1 MATKLSQYERE
12 RFNYGEAAGDGKGD
26 FLRTHA
32 IKAEQTNSLL
42 FYWLTGGLSEV
53 KLLDALPV
61 ARGGTGA
68 SSANKARINLG
79 MIVNTNNELSF
90 GSKAVSLYDGAV
102 LDHDGT
108 AKPYFIKNGV
118 GDYIVGNVIGF
129 GAGFTYVLPKDELG
143 NLLCGC
149 EISFTGEANVKVYAI
164 KYQDGRALLDKTK
177 PMDIPSGRC
186 IDISVK

>member
-32 IKAEQTNSLL
+32 IKAEQANSLL

-102 LDHDGT
+102 LDHDST
-108 AKPYFIKNGV
+108 VKPYFIKNGV